1 MPVVVLLPLLLLALL
16 LPAGLALVLV
26 GPARPFADEASS
38 LAALVALAA
47 LLLTFLLSG
56 RLRAVSGR
64 VGIDRTLRW
73 HQALAWALLAVL
85 LVHPWLY
92 TTPEGA
98 AFARPDDVARAGSSG
113 LDGRS
118 MATGWIALLLL
129 ALLVLTGRFRDSL
142 PQRYET
148 WRAMH
153 GPWAMIVAGLGVE
166 HALWAGRYAQHPA
179 VAASLLGLAGL
190 ALLSSIWVRLV
201 RPLALARR
209 PWRVAAVGRI
219 AERTWEVVVEAAGH
233 AGRKFRAGQF
243 VWLKLDRGPFSLREH
258 PFTIASAPQ
267 APGRLGFV
275 IKQAG
280 DFTDRIGTVPV
291 GSRAWID
298 GPHGTLLIDGR
309 DEPGVAFLCGGVGIA
324 PALSILRDALA
335 RGETRPMLLVYGN
348 RRASEVVA
356 GEELAALSRA
366 MPLRVVH
373 VLAEPPPAW
382 DGESGLLDAALVGRL
397 CREPAALGWLFV
409 LCGPTPMLKQ
419 AVPALQA
426 LGVPDRRILAER
438 FSYD

>member
-1 MPVVVLLPLLLLALL
+1 MPFLVLLPLLLLALL

-26 GPARPFADEASS
+26 GPARPIPDEISS

-56 RLRAVSGR
+56 RFAAVSGR
-64 VGIDRTLRW
+64 IGIDRTLRW

-85 LVHPWLY
+85 VIHPWLY

-129 ALLVLTGRFRDSL
+129 ALLVLTGRYRDSI

-148 WRAMH
+148 WRALH
-153 GPWAMIVAGLGVE
+153 GLGAVVVAGLGLD

-190 ALLSSIWVRLV
+190 ALLGMLWVRLG
-201 RPLALARR
+201 RPLLLARR
-209 PWRVAAVGRI
+209 PWRVAVVRQI
-219 AERTWEVVVEAAGH
+219 AERTWEVVVEAVGH

-243 VWLKLDRGPFSLREH
+243 AWLKLDCGPFSLREH
-258 PFTIASAPQ
+258 PFSIASAPQ
-267 APGRLGFV
+267 VPDRLAFV
-275 IKQAG
+275 IRQAG
-280 DFTDRIGTVPV
+280 DFTDTIGTVPV
-291 GSRAWID
+291 GARAWVD
-298 GPHGTLLIDGR
+298 GPHGTLSLDGR

-324 PALSILRDALA
+324 PALSMLRDARA
-335 RGETRPMLLVYGN
+335 RSETRPMLLVHGN
-348 RRASEVVA
+348 RHAGEIVA
-356 GEELAALSRA
+356 GEELAAIAAAL
-366 MPLRVVH
+366 PLRVVH
-373 VLAEPPPAW
+373 VLAEPPPGW
-382 DGESGLLDAALVGRL
+382 TGETGQLDAALVART
-397 CREPAALGWLFV
+397 CRDAAGEGWLFV
-409 LCGPTPMLKQ
+409 LCGPTPMLKE
-419 AVPALQA
+419 ARRALRG